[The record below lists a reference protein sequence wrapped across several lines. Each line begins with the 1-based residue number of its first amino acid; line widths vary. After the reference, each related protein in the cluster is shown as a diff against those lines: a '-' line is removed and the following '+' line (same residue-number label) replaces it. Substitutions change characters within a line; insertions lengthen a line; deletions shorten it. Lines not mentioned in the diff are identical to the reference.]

1 MQCKTMNARVRTGP
15 LPAGAP
21 SYSFRVSKGAGD
33 QTGGRNGIRTQTEQ
47 ATKVPAMMHLW
58 LYILNS
64 MNLRN
69 NAVAMIPAL
78 RG

>member
-1 MQCKTMNARVRTGP
+1 MHTQNRFMNARVRIGH

-21 SYSFRVSKGAGD
+21 SSPFRVSKGAG
-33 QTGGRNGIRTQTEQ
+33 GRIGGIRTQTEQ
-47 ATKVPAMMHLW
+47 GTKVPAMMHLW

-69 NAVAMIPAL
+69 IAVATTPAL

>member
-1 MQCKTMNARVRTGP
+1 MNARVRIGH

-21 SYSFRVSKGAGD
+21 SSPFRVSKGAGD
-33 QTGGRNGIRTQTEQ
+33 HTGGRTGIRTQTEQ
-47 ATKVPAMMHLW
+47 ATKVPAMMHLS
-58 LYILNS
+58 LYIPSS

-69 NAVAMIPAL
+69 NAVATIPAL